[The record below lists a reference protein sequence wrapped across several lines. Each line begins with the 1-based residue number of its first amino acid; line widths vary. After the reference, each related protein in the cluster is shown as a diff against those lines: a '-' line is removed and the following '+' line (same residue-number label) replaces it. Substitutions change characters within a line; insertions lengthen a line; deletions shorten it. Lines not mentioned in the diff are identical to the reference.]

1 MADDDRIV
9 AAIRGAD
16 RHLNGWHGPPTMRER
31 LLEIAEATPG
41 DERPDGYGA
50 GERIERLEARIAEIV
65 GAEAAVFMPS
75 GTMAQ
80 QIALRIWSDRRGTRT
95 VAFHPTCHLEIHEQK
110 GYQML
115 HGLQGLL
122 VGDPDRLITL
132 GGLLPVWDDLV
143 AQTGW
148 ARERGVAL
156 HLDGARLWQTGPF
169 YERDHAQIAG
179 LFDSVYVSFYKDLD
193 ALAGAALA
201 GDAGFVAEARV
212 WQRRHGGNLV
222 TMQPFVVSAELALDQ
237 RLERIPEY
245 VEHAR
250 ALAAAL
256 GAVDGIEVVPD
267 PPQTPMFHILLTASA
282 SPTPPSRS
290 RKSGRC
296 PCSETRTP
304 PRRPPCSATR

>member
-1 MADDDRIV
+1 
-9 AAIRGAD
+9 
-16 RHLNGWHGPPTMRER
+16 
-31 LLEIAEATPG
+31 
-41 DERPDGYGA
+41 
-50 GERIERLEARIAEIV
+50 
-65 GAEAAVFMPS
+65 
-75 GTMAQ
+75 
-80 QIALRIWSDRRGTRT
+80 
-95 VAFHPTCHLEIHEQK
+95 
-110 GYQML
+110 ML
-115 HGLQGLL
+115 HGLHGLL

-132 GGLLPVWDDLV
+132 GDLEGIHEPVAALLLELPQREIGGLLPVWDDLV

-256 GAVDGIEVVPD
+256 GAVDGITSRPRAPRRRRPRGRGKAEGVPVRRSRPHHVALRAAPRGD
-267 PPQTPMFHILLTASA
+267 GRRRHASA
-282 SPTPPSRS
+282 RPRGGGGALRGRADAGESAVTAMPCRAGGPP
-290 RKSGRC
+290 
-296 PCSETRTP
+296 
-304 PRRPPCSATR
+304 